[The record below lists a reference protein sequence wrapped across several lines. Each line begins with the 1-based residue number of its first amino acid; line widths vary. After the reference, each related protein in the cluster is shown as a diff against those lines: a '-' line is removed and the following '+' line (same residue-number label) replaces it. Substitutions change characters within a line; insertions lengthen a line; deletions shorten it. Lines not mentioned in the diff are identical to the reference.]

1 MKIKNLPKTIYL
13 QIGED
18 CDHDDWNKIY
28 PSHEVTWCEDKI
40 NNNDIVY
47 RLDKRR
53 LGEPK
58 ARSNGN
64 ASYKEKWRA
73 FPGNKP
79 KHETKC
85 LVELHYQSDLGL
97 QKFMW
102 CVYWDGSEFR
112 DYGGNNDIKEGAKVK
127 WFIEEDNLHRPNK

>member
-1 MKIKNLPKTIYL
+1 MENISKELIEHYKSN
-13 QIGED
+13 
-18 CDHDDWNKIY
+18 
-28 PSHEVTWCEDKI
+28 EVQEFM
-40 NNNDIVY
+40 NAP
-47 RLDKRR
+47 
-53 LGEPK
+53 LGDPNMTELK